1 MASAT
6 ALGLGGVDTRTIC
19 SCRGLVEKARL
30 GIEERADVFEGNAII
45 GRLHFTKRAPRPEPS
60 FFTEVSWSDEC
71 RVRVVPAR
79 PSGVPFASPLRPAP
93 APGPRSRTARH
104 GRVARATTLD

>member
-45 GRLHFTKRAPRPEPS
+45 GRLHFTNRAPRPEPS
-60 FFTEVSWSDEC
+60 SLSVTLELS
-71 RVRVVPAR
+71 R
-79 PSGVPFASPLRPAP
+79 PSAQRDLQRQAEKMGLFKLLLAHGSSAAP
-93 APGPRSRTARH
+93 RTI
-104 GRVARATTLD
+104 